1 MRMSKTALVFTPK
14 YCEHDTGA
22 GHPESPKRV
31 QVILDEL
38 KNLDLCSD
46 SGVCEILE
54 PAPAGIET
62 LKLVHTEQHIR
73 LVRRTCEHG
82 GGILDLGDTVASPQS
97 YDVARYAVGGAVR
110 AVDAVLSG
118 EFKNAF
124 ALVRPPGHHAGR
136 SYAMGFCLFNN
147 VAIAATYI
155 LKRLRLNR
163 VLVVDIDAHHGNGTQ
178 EIFYNTSKV
187 LYLSLHEDPH
197 EFPGTGFIDET
208 GEGKG
213 VGFTVNIPLPY
224 GASDKSYIHAIDT
237 ILVPITQQYSPE
249 FILVST
255 GYDGHFSDPVGRLGL
270 SSLSYRVAFNRILNL
285 ASTLCGDRL
294 VTVLEGGYSVTY
306 LGKLVALTLSR
317 MAGVP
322 YAMVDE
328 NRTMHPAA
336 EKQAWKVIEAVKEI
350 QSAFWSLH

>member
-1 MRMSKTALVFTPK
+1 MSKTGLVFSPK

-22 GHPESPKRV
+22 GHPESAKRLQAV
-31 QVILDEL
+31 LDEL
-38 KNLDLCSD
+38 KHLGFHSE
-46 SGVCEILE
+46 SGIREVLE
-54 PAPAGIET
+54 PAPARIET

-82 GGILDLGDTVASPQS
+82 GGVLDLGDTVASSQS
-97 YDVARYAVGGAVR
+97 YDVARRAVGGALR
-110 AVDAVLSG
+110 AVDAVLSDK
-118 EFKNAF
+118 FKNAF

-147 VAIAATYI
+147 VAVAATYI
-155 LKRLRLNR
+155 LKKFHFSR

-213 VGFTVNIPLPY
+213 VGYTVNIPLPY

-249 FILVST
+249 FILVSA

-270 SSLSYRVAFNRILNL
+270 SSLSYRIAFNRIQSL
-285 ASTLCGDRL
+285 ASALCSDRL
-294 VTVLEGGYSVTY
+294 VAVLEGGYNLAY
-306 LGKLVALTLSR
+306 LGRLVALTLSS

-322 YAMVDE
+322 YTIVEE
-328 NRTMHPAA
+328 NQTTHPGAETQAA
-336 EKQAWKVIEAVKEI
+336 KVIEAVKEI
-350 QSAFWSLH
+350 QSAFWNLQ